1 MARSLVLIALAAFAS
16 QAALASPFIVSD
28 PVDPTVTHCG
38 FKLDAGSR
46 ADVPIA
52 MSGPSKIC
60 RLDIAGVAVGSHI
73 VNATAVAIDT
83 VWGRRE
89 SPASPNFTFSV
100 PTIPTAPAGLGLQP

>member
-1 MARSLVLIALAAFAS
+1 MRRLLVLLVLASPAV
-16 QAALASPFIVSD
+16 LASPFIVSD
-28 PVDPTVTHCG
+28 PVDPAVTHCG
-38 FKLDAGSR
+38 FKLDAAAR

-60 RLDIAGVAVGSHI
+60 RLDIAGVAVGSHT

-89 SPASPNFTFSV
+89 SPASTNFTFSV
-100 PTIPTAPAGLGLQP
+100 PTIPTVPAGLGLQP